1 MDKNKTKN
9 FSKKDILKL
18 SIVGIL
24 AGIISGLFSTGGGMI
39 LVPAFIYLLKL
50 DNTKAR
56 GTSVF
61 CILPMVVTS
70 SFFYYKE
77 NLIDWKV
84 AILCAIGGT
93 IGGYI
98 GAKLLKRLP
107 EKILKI
113 AFTIFLIYASYKMLI

>member
-1 MDKNKTKN
+1 MEKKEIK
-9 FSKKDILKL
+9 FSIKDILKQ
-18 SIVGIL
+18 SIIGFL
-24 AGIISGLFSTGGGMI
+24 AGVISGLFSTGGGMI

-70 SFFYYKE
+70 GIFYYKE
-77 NLIDWKV
+77 NYIEWKI
-84 AILCAIGGT
+84 AIFCAIGGA

-98 GAKLLKRLP
+98 RS
-107 EKILKI
+107 KIIKK
-113 AFTIFLIYASYKMLI
+113 ATRKNFKNCFYDFFTLCII

>member
-1 MDKNKTKN
+1 
-9 FSKKDILKL
+9 
-18 SIVGIL
+18 
-24 AGIISGLFSTGGGMI
+24 MI

-61 CILPMVVTS
+61 CILPMVLTS

-77 NLIDWKV
+77 HYIDWNI
-84 AILCAIGGT
+84 ALLCAIGGT

-98 GAKLLKRLP
+98 GAKLLKKLP
-107 EKILKI
+107 EKVLKI
-113 AFTIFLIYASYKMLI
+113 AFTVFLIYISFKMLTS